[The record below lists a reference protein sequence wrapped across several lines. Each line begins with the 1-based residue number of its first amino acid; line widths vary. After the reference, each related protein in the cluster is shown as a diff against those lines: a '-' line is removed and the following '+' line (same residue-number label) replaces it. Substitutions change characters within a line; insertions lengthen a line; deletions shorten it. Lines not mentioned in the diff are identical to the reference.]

1 MFYTLLIIAAIFFV
15 THVVL
20 LFTAFPQS
28 KLAHK
33 RYFYSHLTLWFTGVA
48 IFILALLYGGT
59 GQSSFLDY
67 FNTPLK
73 ALTILAFTMV
83 LSLIAHLIVRLLIL
97 PLMLSKEKS

>member
-28 KLAHK
+28 KLARK

-73 ALTILAFTMV
+73 ALIILAFTMV